1 MSICGFAGHSQVEDE
16 EEIFEKLYKECLYLA
31 VEKGVTEFMVGNY
44 GIFDRLARNA
54 VKRVKQ
60 MLPNIKIYL
69 VLPYLTRE
77 ITEYREYYEKNYD
90 EIIIGS
96 SPDVKPKYK
105 IISCNKFMAEKSD
118 YMICYCNATRKTQ
131 KKTSKL
137 RILYFSR
144 FACLF
149 LCIIQFEN

>member
-31 VEKGVTEFMVGNY
+31 IEKGVTEFMVGNY
-44 GIFDRLARNA
+44 GMFDRLARKA

-60 MLPNIKIYL
+60 MLPNIKIFL

-118 YMICYCNATRKTQ
+118 YMICYINHTYGGAALTYKYATKSKTE
-131 KKTSKL
+131 
-137 RILYFSR
+137 
-144 FACLF
+144 
-149 LCIIQFEN
+149 IINLGSI